1 VREITIE
8 EICFSDI
15 PNGVY
20 IGDCDVNFIHARVEV
35 TVHSGEIT
43 GIRISE
49 HGNERGKAA
58 EAVVERIVMEQRID
72 DDAVSGV
79 TNSSAVLKKT
89 AENALKMIR

>member
-1 VREITIE
+1 MREIT
-8 EICFSDI
+8 
-15 PNGVY
+15 
-20 IGDCDVNFIHARVEV
+20 VEV

-58 EAVVERIVMEQRID
+58 EAVAERIVLEQRID
-72 DDAVSGV
+72 VDAVSGV